1 MKKIYFAGS
10 IRGSNEVKDLY
21 PEIIRF
27 LKNYGTVLT
36 EHIWEQKTL
45 EIQEQEISD
54 EKIYHD
60 DIAMLESCDIVIAEI
75 TAPSLGVGYEIA
87 YAEAHHKK
95 IIALFNQTS
104 RTKPSAMLN
113 GNPNI
118 TLIYY
123 SHFEKLK
130 EQLIRPLSR

>member
-1 MKKIYFAGS
+1 
-10 IRGSNEVKDLY
+10 
-21 PEIIRF
+21 
-27 LKNYGTVLT
+27 
-36 EHIWEQKTL
+36 
-45 EIQEQEISD
+45 
-54 EKIYHD
+54 
-60 DIAMLESCDIVIAEI
+60 MLESCDIVIAEI

-87 YAEAHHKK
+87 YAEALHKK

-104 RTKPSAMLN
+104 GTKPSAMLN

-130 EQLIRPLSR
+130 EQLIRLLSR